1 MGWKRNVRRRLSF
14 RRARRSRRL
23 RGGGR
28 LGKRIR
34 KTIFKMKEPK
44 YVDSDA
50 IAYELG
56 HNSWA
61 SAFSG
66 FSQDLIADLLPSQ
79 GDGKSNRDGDMIY
92 VKGVTIKIL
101 FYTFGSN
108 QNTKFRLV
116 CFKHAKDMLTTYNTV
131 FDNRTANVMLDNLDR
146 ENVVP
151 VKDFKVHNQSGV
163 NPPNDGD
170 QISFTRTVYIP
181 INKYIRFDSAAS
193 TTYKKPFNNWHWGI
207 MAYDTLSTLN
217 AIKIGGFQA
226 WKRLHFRDL

>member
-44 YVDSDA
+44 YVDGDA
-50 IAYELG
+50 MHYELG
-56 HNSWA
+56 HNSWG
-61 SAFSG
+61 SAFNG
-66 FSQDLIADLLPSQ
+66 FSQDLLADVLPSQ

-92 VKGVTIKIL
+92 VKGITIKL
-101 FYTFGSN
+101 LMYTYGSN

-116 CFKHAKDMLTTYNTV
+116 CFKHSKDLSTTYSNV
-131 FDNRTANVMLDNLDR
+131 FDVITSNVMLDNLDR
-146 ENVVP
+146 ENVVR
-151 VKDFKVHNQSGV
+151 VKDIKFHNQSGV

-181 INKYIRFDSAAS
+181 INKYIRFDAAS
-193 TTYKKPFNNWHWGI
+193 ATTYKKPFNNWTWAL
-207 MAYDTLSTLN
+207 MAYDTYST
-217 AIKIGGFQA
+217 AASVKIGGFQA